1 METKPQNISIWMP
14 LMIGD
19 FRRATYDMSH
29 ECCGMYMALLI
40 ALWENDGQ
48 ISSNED
54 DLRMICRASRQEWDR
69 HKLKLSRLFYVG
81 DGCWMHNGIR
91 EQLARAKKVSAARS
105 EAGKASSAK
114 RWGARNA
121 LKAVK

>member
-1 METKPQNISIWMP
+1 METKPTNISIWMP
-14 LMIGD
+14 LMISD
-19 FRRATYDMSH
+19 FRRDTYDMSTD
-29 ECCGMYMALLI
+29 CVGMYLNLLI
-40 ALWENDGQ
+40 ALWQNNGQ

-54 DLRMICRASRQEWDR
+54 DLRLICRSTRQEWDR

-114 RWGARNA
+114 RWGAKSA